1 MPATRACR
9 PSEDAVAVN
18 HPARTP
24 LALALGALLATACS
38 KSPEAPVAAS
48 PAAPAEAPTFTL
60 DTASLPALA
69 AFAKT
74 DLDDGT
80 PACRDLNAHVNGTW
94 LAANPVPGD
103 RTTWGSFEMLAER
116 SLATQ
121 KQIVEAAAAQAD
133 ATGTRK
139 LIGDLYASGMD
150 EAAIEAAGLT
160 PVQPMLAEI
169 DALATPA
176 DIAGYLRRS
185 ASQGLMGLVGFG
197 GESDF
202 KDSSQVIAYAAPGG
216 LGLPD
221 KTYYE
226 GDAHKAERE
235 AYQAHIAAML
245 KLAGADE
252 AAAAAQAAQVM
263 AIETALAK
271 VTYSSEELSRDV
283 SKYYNPISI
292 EAANAITPAFDWGA
306 FFDANGV
313 SRPAQFSLSNP
324 DFFKTLDGL
333 FASVPM
339 DDWKAYFRFHT
350 LDGLAP
356 YLPKAFADQNFAFY
370 GKTLRGQE
378 QQKDRWKRVLDTVN
392 DTAGEALG
400 ELYVDVAFP
409 AESKAQM
416 EALVG
421 NLSTALKAR
430 IEALPWMTPET
441 KTQALAKWASFTPK
455 IGYPDRWRDWSGLA
469 TTRESYVGN
478 ILAAAR
484 FNHAYAMA
492 KIGQP
497 KDRGEWGMTPQTVN
511 AYYNPLMN
519 EIVFPAAIL
528 QPPFFDPKAD
538 PALNYGGIGAVIG
551 HEMIHGYDDQGSRFD
566 AKGSFANWWQPADAE
581 GFKGKTT
588 MLVEQFNDYEAL
600 AGKNVNGNLTLGEN
614 IADLGGLTVAHAAML
629 AAQGE
634 GHSDPMVDGMTQD
647 QRFFTNWATVW
658 RRSYTDKELNVR
670 LVTDP
675 HAPARFRANGAPSNM
690 PAFAAA
696 FGCKDG
702 DPMVRPEAQRIAIW

>member
-1 MPATRACR
+1 MKTP
-9 PSEDAVAVN
+9 VLK
-18 HPARTP
+18 P
-24 LALALGALLATACS
+24 LALALGTILLAACS
-38 KSPEAPVAAS
+38 KAPEAPPA
-48 PAAPAEAPTFTL
+48 AAPAEPVAPSL
-60 DTASLPALA
+60 SIDASLLPPLA
-69 AFAKT
+69 AFAQT
-74 DLDDGT
+74 DLDAAT
-80 PACRDLNAHVNGTW
+80 PACSDLNAHVNGLW

-116 SLATQ
+116 SLHTQ
-121 KQIVEAAAAQAD
+121 KQIVEAAAAMTA
-133 ATGTRK
+133 ATGTQK
-139 LIGDLYASGMD
+139 LIGDFYATGMD

-160 PVQPMLAEI
+160 PVQPLLAEI
-169 DALATPA
+169 DALAAPTDLPA
-176 DIAGYLRRS
+176 YLRNA
-185 ASQGLMGLVGFG
+185 ASQGRMNLVGFG

-202 KDSSQVIAYAAPGG
+202 QDSSKVIGYATPGG

-221 KTYYE
+221 KSYYE

-252 AAAAAQAAQVM
+252 ATATAQAAQVM

-283 SKYYNPISI
+283 SKYYNPVSI

-306 FFDANGV
+306 WFDANGV
-313 SRPAQFSLSNP
+313 ARPAQFSLSNP
-324 DFFKTLDGL
+324 DFFKTLDGM

-339 DDWKAYFRFHT
+339 EDWKAYFRFHT

-356 YLPKAFADQNFAFY
+356 FLPKAFADQNFAFY

-378 QQKDRWKRVLDTVN
+378 QQKERWKRVLDTVN
-392 DTAGEALG
+392 GTVGEALG

-416 EALVG
+416 ETLVG

-430 IEALPWMTPET
+430 IEALEWMTPET
-441 KTQALAKWASFTPK
+441 KAKALEKWASFTPK
-455 IGYPDRWRDWSGLA
+455 IGYPDEWRDWAGLA
-469 TTRESYVGN
+469 TSRDSYVGN
-478 ILAAAR
+478 IIAAAK
-484 FNHAYAMA
+484 FNHAYQMA

-588 MLVEQFNDYEAL
+588 MLVEQFDAYEAL

-614 IADLGGLTVAHAAML
+614 IADLGGLTVAHAAMI
-629 AAQGE
+629 AAQGQ
-634 GHSDPMVDGMTQD
+634 GYADPMVDGLTQD
-647 QRFFTNWATVW
+647 QRFFGNWATVW
-658 RRSYTDKELNVR
+658 RRNYTDKELNVR
-670 LVTDP
+670 LVTDA

-702 DPMVRPEAQRIAIW
+702 DPMVRPEPQRIAIW

>member
-1 MPATRACR
+1 MKTPALK
-9 PSEDAVAVN
+9 
-18 HPARTP
+18 P
-24 LALALGALLATACS
+24 LALALGTILIAACS
-38 KSPEAPVAAS
+38 KAPEAPVSDAPAATPEAPTLS
-48 PAAPAEAPTFTL
+48 IDASALPPVAAFAATDLDPAAPA
-60 DTASLPALA
+60 
-69 AFAKT
+69 
-74 DLDDGT
+74 
-80 PACRDLNAHVNGTW
+80 CQDLNAHVNARW

-121 KQIVEAAAAQAD
+121 KQIVEAAAAQAN
-133 ATGTRK
+133 ATGTHK
-139 LIGDLYASGMD
+139 LIGDFWATGMD
-150 EAAIEAAGLT
+150 EAAIEAAGIT
-160 PVQPMLAEI
+160 PIQPLLAEV
-169 DALATPA
+169 DALAASTDIPA
-176 DIAGYLRRS
+176 FLRNA
-185 ASQGLMGLVGFG
+185 ASRGAMGLVLFG

-202 KDSSQVIAYAAPGG
+202 KDSTQVIGYATPGG

-221 KTYYE
+221 KSYYE
-226 GDAHKAERE
+226 GDTHKAERE
-235 AYQAHIAAML
+235 AYQAHIAATL
-245 KLAGADE
+245 ELAGADE
-252 AAAAAQAAQVM
+252 ATAAAQAEKVL

-283 SKYYNPISI
+283 SKYYNPVSI
-292 EAANAITPAFDWGA
+292 DAANAITPAFDWGA
-306 FFDANGV
+306 WFDANGV
-313 SRPAQFSLSNP
+313 ARPAQFSLSNP
-324 DFFKTLDGL
+324 DFFKTLDGM

-339 DDWKAYFRFHT
+339 EDWKAYFRFHT
-350 LDGLAP
+350 VDGLAP
-356 YLPKAFADQNFAFY
+356 FLPKAFADQNFAFY

-378 QQKDRWKRVLDTVN
+378 QQKERWKRVLDTVN
-392 DTAGEALG
+392 GTVGEALG

-416 EALVG
+416 ETLVA

-430 IEALPWMTPET
+430 IEALEWMTPET
-441 KTQALAKWASFTPK
+441 KAKALEKWASFTPK
-455 IGYPDRWRDWSGLA
+455 IGYPDAWRDWSGLA
-469 TTRESYVGN
+469 TTRNSYVGN

-484 FNHAYAMA
+484 FNHAYQMA

-519 EIVFPAAIL
+519 EIVFPAGIL

-581 GFKGKTT
+581 GFKSKTT
-588 MLVEQFNDYEAL
+588 MLVEQFDAYEAL

-614 IADLGGLTVAHAAML
+614 IADLGGLTVAHAAMV
-629 AAQGE
+629 AAQGA
-634 GHSDPMVDGMTQD
+634 GYSDPMVEGLTQD
-647 QRFFTNWATVW
+647 QRFFVNWATVW

>member
-1 MPATRACR
+1 MKTP
-9 PSEDAVAVN
+9 VLK
-18 HPARTP
+18 P
-24 LALALGALLATACS
+24 LALALGAILLAACS
-38 KSPEAPVAAS
+38 KAPEAP
-48 PAAPAEAPTFTL
+48 PAAVPAEPVAPSL
-60 DTASLPALA
+60 SIDASLLPPMAS
-69 AFAKT
+69 FAQT
-74 DLDDGT
+74 DLDPAT
-80 PACRDLNAHVNGTW
+80 PACADLNAHVNGRW

-116 SLATQ
+116 SLYTQ
-121 KQIVEAAAAQAD
+121 KQIVEAAAAMAG
-133 ATGTRK
+133 ATGTHK
-139 LIGDLYASGMD
+139 LIGDFYATGMD
-150 EAAIEAAGLT
+150 EAAIDAAGLT
-160 PVQPMLAEI
+160 PVQPLLAEI
-169 DALATPA
+169 DALAAPA
-176 DIAGYLRRS
+176 DLPAYLRS
-185 ASQGLMGLVGFG
+185 AASRGAMNLVLFG

-202 KDSSQVIAYAAPGG
+202 QDSSKVIGYATPGG

-221 KTYYE
+221 KSYYE

-245 KLAGADE
+245 KLAGTDE
-252 AAAAAQAAQVM
+252 ATAAAQAAQVL

-283 SKYYNPISI
+283 SKYYNPVSL

-306 FFDANGV
+306 WFDANGV
-313 SRPAQFSLSNP
+313 ARPAQFSLSNP
-324 DFFKTLDGL
+324 DFFKTLDGM

-339 DDWKAYFRFHT
+339 DDWKAYFCFHT

-356 YLPKAFADQNFAFY
+356 FLPKAFADQNFAFY
-370 GKTLRGQE
+370 GKTLRGQQE
-378 QQKDRWKRVLDTVN
+378 QKERWKRVLDTVN
-392 DTAGEALG
+392 GTVGEALG

-416 EALVG
+416 ETLVG
-421 NLSTALKAR
+421 NLSAALKAR
-430 IEALPWMTPET
+430 IEALEWMTPET
-441 KTQALAKWASFTPK
+441 KAKALEKWASFTPK
-455 IGYPDRWRDWSGLA
+455 IGYPDEWRDWAGLA
-469 TTRESYVGN
+469 TTRDSYVGN
-478 ILAAAR
+478 IIAAAK
-484 FNHAYAMA
+484 FNHAYQMA

-538 PALNYGGIGAVIG
+538 PGLNYGGIGAVIG

-588 MLVEQFNDYEAL
+588 MLVEQFDAYEAL

-629 AAQGE
+629 AAQGQ
-634 GHSDPMVDGMTQD
+634 GYTDPMVDGLTQD
-647 QRFFTNWATVW
+647 QRFFGNWATVW
-658 RRSYTDKELNVR
+658 RRNYTDKEMNVR
-670 LVTDP
+670 LVTDA

-702 DPMVRPEAQRIAIW
+702 DPMVRPDAKRIAIW